1 MSASTRRRRRIQ
13 TTTRRLKPVAE
24 MNVVPYIDVL
34 FALLVIFI
42 ISVPALY
49 SGIDIKLPAAGG
61 ETLVSSTLPMI
72 VTVDHEGRYY
82 LDTHRGAE
90 QKVDREELRQQAAA
104 VLSRYPHTS
113 VIIRADATA
122 DFDTVIT
129 AMALLKDAGATD
141 IGLMTRKRQ
150 R

>member
-72 VTVDHEGRYY
+72 VTVDYEGRYY

>member
-1 MSASTRRRRRIQ
+1 MMPALARRRHGRRVAG
-13 TTTRRLKPVAE
+13 RYKPVAE

-42 ISVPALY
+42 VSAPALY
-49 SGIDIKLPAAGG
+49 SGVDIKLPAAGG
-61 ETLVSSTLPMI
+61 ETLASSALPI
-72 VTVDHEGRYY
+72 VVTVDYEGHYY
-82 LDTHRGAE
+82 LDTHRGPE
-90 QKVDREELRQQAAA
+90 QRIDRAALRQQAAA
-104 VLSRYPHTS
+104 ILSRQPQTS

-122 DFDTVIT
+122 DFDTVIA

-141 IGLMTRKRQ
+141 IGLMTRAR